1 MSNTFT
7 YVGRGVYSVAEAAR
21 LVHLEESRVRRW
33 VGGYWYTLRGVRH
46 WSPPLLGSVDEERR
60 EATSLSFA
68 DLIEVLYL
76 EHFSDCGV
84 PTRDLRR
91 VAEIARTEIQ
101 TRHPFGSHRF
111 RTDGRWILKHLET
124 TRGGTSLLNLIT
136 DQLEPEPFLRRMLRG
151 DLDLDGSQL
160 VERWWPLTKRRD
172 VVVDPLR
179 RFGAPISASA
189 GIPTDILF
197 RTFRAERSYLR
208 TAQWYGVSD
217 RAVRDAVAFE
227 KKLAA

>member
-1 MSNTFT
+1 M
-7 YVGRGVYSVAEAAR
+7 R
-21 LVHLEESRVRRW
+21 
-33 VGGYWYTLRGVRH
+33 GYWYKLHGVRH
-46 WSPPLLGSVDEERR
+46 RSPPLLGCVDKERG

-76 EHFSDCGV
+76 EHFSGCGV

-91 VAEIARTEIQ
+91 AAEVARAELQ
-101 TRHPFGSHRF
+101 TPHPFGSHRF
-111 RTDGRWILKHLET
+111 RTDGRWILQELET
-124 TRGGTSLLNLIT
+124 TRGATSLLNLIT
-136 DQLEPEPFLRRMLRG
+136 EQLEPERLLRKMLRG

-172 VVVDPLR
+172 VVLDPMR
-179 RFGAPISASA
+179 RFGAPISDSA

-197 RTFRAERSYLR
+197 RTFRAERSYAR
-208 TAQWYGVSD
+208 TARWYGVSD